1 MRTAAMVTA
10 TAIAAGTVPHVL
22 VLARRIPFTSLAG
35 GSVADEHRARTASA
49 ASIPLLAAEACL
61 ALWAGRHPTHARQV
75 GTGLALQAAV
85 MLPMQVAGTDF
96 ERRYAAPLCALW
108 LAGAA
113 GLAAGY

>member
-1 MRTAAMVTA
+1 MVTT

-22 VLARRIPFTSLAG
+22 VLTRRIPFTSLAG
-35 GSVADEHRARTASA
+35 GRVADEHRAQTASA

-75 GTGLALQAAV
+75 GT
-85 MLPMQVAGTDF
+85 DF